1 MSELNLQ
8 LMRIMDEEHLAHPW
22 YGSRQMMRMLRRK
35 GYAVSR
41 KRVRRL
47 MIIMGLYAIYQRP
60 RTSVPNPAHEV
71 YPYLLRDLVIDHPN
85 QVWCTD
91 ITYLP
96 MQSGFLYLVA
106 IMDWYSRKVLSW
118 RISNTM
124 EVGFC
129 LEALQEA
136 LAKYPAPAI
145 FNTDQGSQFTSKDFT
160 GALQAAGIRVSMD
173 GRGRWM
179 DNVFIERLWRSL
191 KYECVY
197 LQAFSGGTDLKREI
211 FKWFEYYNG
220 ERPHSSF
227 DGQTPGEVYDRKTS
241 IMMYQAA

>member
-1 MSELNLQ
+1 
-8 LMRIMDEEHLAHPW
+8 MDEEHLAHPW
-22 YGSRQMMRMLRRK
+22 YGSRQMRRMLRRK

-41 KRVRRL
+41 HRIRRL
-47 MIIMGLYAIYQRP
+47 MKIMGLYAIYQKP
-60 RTSVPNPAHEV
+60 NTSTPHPEHVV
-71 YPYLLRDLVIDHPN
+71 YPYLLRGLIIDRPN

-91 ITYLP
+91 ITYIP
-96 MQSGFLYLVA
+96 MQAGFLYVIA

-129 LEALQEA
+129 MEALQDA
-136 LAKYPAPAI
+136 LGKYPAPEI
-145 FNTDQGSQFTSKDFT
+145 FNTDQGSQFTSQSFT
-160 GALQAAGIRVSMD
+160 GILKEAGIRVSMD

-197 LQAFSGGTDLKREI
+197 LQELRSGSAAKREI

-227 DGQTPGEVYDRKTS
+227 DGQTPDEVYNHKTS
-241 IMMYQAA
+241 EMMHQAA